1 MARARIAL
9 FVLEALP
16 NARTVRRF
24 VADHVADIAF
34 VGLSN
39 ARRPSTGG
47 FLGQVSRH
55 LRHSGSGF
63 MPYLTVNSACRTC

>member
-1 MARARIAL
+1 MPRARIAL

-16 NARTVRRF
+16 NAHTVRRF

-47 FLGQVSRH
+47 FLGW
-55 LRHSGSGF
+55 
-63 MPYLTVNSACRTC
+63 